1 MTRWRKIASP
11 IILLVV
17 ATLLFLGVRWGYKQ
31 LTRPFGQEAPPCVE
45 QSSSTLDSSQVW
57 VRVMNTGKSNGLA
70 GEVTDQFKQAG
81 FNTFPARNSSEEESG
96 TVVVGGSADSP
107 EVKLV
112 QGFLIDAEA
121 RGDGRK
127 DGTVTVLLD
136 DNYPGFNA
144 ESPRSIEAPGG
155 KICVAAPQE
164 TPTPRP

>member
-1 MTRWRKIASP
+1 M
-11 IILLVV
+11 
-17 ATLLFLGVRWGYKQ
+17 
-31 LTRPFGQEAPPCVE
+31 
-45 QSSSTLDSSQVW
+45 
-57 VRVMNTGKSNGLA
+57 A

-164 TPTPRP
+164 TPTPKP